1 MCICTPS
8 EQHARIALD
17 ALAAG
22 KHVFVEKPIATALEE
37 GLRMAAA
44 ARGADLKLMVGHV
57 ERFNPA
63 VGKLAELIQEGRI
76 GRVFRAHAT
85 RVGPLPARIQDTGVA
100 IDLATHDLDLM
111 QFVLG
116 RDITSIYAE
125 GSRCV
130 HPSQEDMISCLLRFG
145 DDGPQ
150 GLLDVNWLTP
160 EKRREMTVIGEG
172 GMLSA
177 SYLTQDVWFTESSGA
192 PTAWSEFA
200 RIRGDAEGA
209 AVRFALPRVEPLQAE
224 LEAFARCV
232 LDDTPEPVSSQ
243 DGCRALAAALAV
255 RDSAAHSP
263 SRDPARH
270 ARDPA
275 RPDRGVKEIAV
286 IRFVIPAY
294 NERENIPNLLADMA
308 PRVRE
313 LGARVIF
320 VDDGSSDGT
329 AELIEEHSDGAAG
342 LDRPPPGQSRPR
354 HGDQLRPARRPR
366 RIPGR
371 RRDRHARGR
380 QHLRPRRPPTHAR
393 AVRRRDMTSCSRRST
408 LREDA
413 SSESRHGG

>member
-1 MCICTPS
+1 MIDELSIGLIGAGRMGAYHVETWERVEAGRLVAVAEPEEALARARIGRRPIDWVADYRWLLERADLDAVCICTPS

-17 ALAAG
+17 ALDAG
-22 KHVFVEKPIATALEE
+22 KHVFVEKPIATALED

-44 ARGADLKLMVGHV
+44 ARVAGLKLMVGHV

-63 VGKLAELIQEGRI
+63 VGKLSELIREGRI

-145 DDGPQ
+145 EDGPQ

-232 LDDTPEPVSSQ
+232 LDDAPEPVSAQ

-255 RDSAAHSP
+255 RDSAA
-263 SRDPARH
+263 
-270 ARDPA
+270 
-275 RPDRGVKEIAV
+275 
-286 IRFVIPAY
+286 
-294 NERENIPNLLADMA
+294 N
-308 PRVRE
+308 
-313 LGARVIF
+313 
-320 VDDGSSDGT
+320 
-329 AELIEEHSDGAAG
+329 
-342 LDRPPPGQSRPR
+342 SRPVTLL
-354 HGDQLRPARRPR
+354 DMPATRPVPIA
-366 RIPGR
+366 
-371 RRDRHARGR
+371 A
-380 QHLRPRRPPTHAR
+380 
-393 AVRRRDMTSCSRRST
+393 
-408 LREDA
+408 
-413 SSESRHGG
+413 

>member
-1 MCICTPS
+1 
-8 EQHARIALD
+8 
-17 ALAAG
+17 
-22 KHVFVEKPIATALEE
+22 
-37 GLRMAAA
+37 
-44 ARGADLKLMVGHV
+44 
-57 ERFNPA
+57 
-63 VGKLAELIQEGRI
+63 
-76 GRVFRAHAT
+76 VFRAHAT

-145 DDGPQ
+145 EDGPQ

-192 PTAWSEFA
+192 PTAWGEFA

-209 AVRFALPRVEPLQAE
+209 AMRFALPRVEPLQAE

-255 RDSAAHSP
+255 RDSAA
-263 SRDPARH
+263 
-270 ARDPA
+270 
-275 RPDRGVKEIAV
+275 
-286 IRFVIPAY
+286 
-294 NERENIPNLLADMA
+294 N
-308 PRVRE
+308 
-313 LGARVIF
+313 
-320 VDDGSSDGT
+320 
-329 AELIEEHSDGAAG
+329 
-342 LDRPPPGQSRPR
+342 SRPVTLL
-354 HGDQLRPARRPR
+354 DMPATRPV
-366 RIPGR
+366 RI
-371 RRDRHARGR
+371 A
-380 QHLRPRRPPTHAR
+380 A
-393 AVRRRDMTSCSRRST
+393 
-408 LREDA
+408 
-413 SSESRHGG
+413 

>member
-1 MCICTPS
+1 MTEELGIGLIGAGRMGAYHVETWERVPSGRLVAIAEPEEALARTRIGRRPIEWVGDYRWLLERADVDAVCICTPS

-22 KHVFVEKPIATALEE
+22 KHVFVEKPIATALED

-44 ARGADLKLMVGHV
+44 ARVANLKLMVGHI

-63 VGKLAELIQEGRI
+63 VGKLAELIREGRI

-111 QFVLG
+111 QFVLD

-145 DDGPQ
+145 EDGPQ

-177 SYLTQDVWFTESSGA
+177 SYLTQDVWFTETSGA

-232 LDDTPEPVSSQ
+232 LDDTPEPVSPQ

-255 RDSAAHSP
+255 RDSAA
-263 SRDPARH
+263 
-270 ARDPA
+270 
-275 RPDRGVKEIAV
+275 
-286 IRFVIPAY
+286 
-294 NERENIPNLLADMA
+294 N
-308 PRVRE
+308 
-313 LGARVIF
+313 
-320 VDDGSSDGT
+320 
-329 AELIEEHSDGAAG
+329 
-342 LDRPPPGQSRPR
+342 SRPVTLL
-354 HGDQLRPARRPR
+354 DMPANRPI
-366 RIPGR
+366 RI
-371 RRDRHARGR
+371 A
-380 QHLRPRRPPTHAR
+380 A
-393 AVRRRDMTSCSRRST
+393 
-408 LREDA
+408 
-413 SSESRHGG
+413 

>member
-1 MCICTPS
+1 MTIEELGIGLIGAGRMGAYHVETWERVAAGRLVAIAEPEEALARTRIGRRPIDWVGDYRWLLERVDVDAVCICTPS

-44 ARGADLKLMVGHV
+44 ARGAHLKLMVGHV

-111 QFVLG
+111 QFVLD

-145 DDGPQ
+145 EDGPQ

-209 AVRFALPRVEPLQAE
+209 AMRFALPRVEPLQAE

-232 LDDTPEPVSSQ
+232 LDDTPEPVSAQ

-255 RDSAAHSP
+255 RDSAAHSRP
-263 SRDPARH
+263 VTLLDMPAT
-270 ARDPA
+270 
-275 RPDRGVKEIAV
+275 RPVRIA
-286 IRFVIPAY
+286 A
-294 NERENIPNLLADMA
+294 
-308 PRVRE
+308 
-313 LGARVIF
+313 
-320 VDDGSSDGT
+320 
-329 AELIEEHSDGAAG
+329 
-342 LDRPPPGQSRPR
+342 
-354 HGDQLRPARRPR
+354 
-366 RIPGR
+366 
-371 RRDRHARGR
+371 
-380 QHLRPRRPPTHAR
+380 
-393 AVRRRDMTSCSRRST
+393 
-408 LREDA
+408 
-413 SSESRHGG
+413 

>member
-1 MCICTPS
+1 MIEELGIALIGAGRMGAYHVETWERVEAGRLVAVAEPDEATARTRIGRRPIDWVGDYRWLLERADVDAVCICTPS

-44 ARGADLKLMVGHV
+44 ARSAHLKLMVGHV

-145 DDGPQ
+145 EDGPQ

-192 PTAWSEFA
+192 PTAWGEFA

-209 AVRFALPRVEPLQAE
+209 AMRFALRRVEPLQAE

-255 RDSAAHSP
+255 RDSAA
-263 SRDPARH
+263 
-270 ARDPA
+270 
-275 RPDRGVKEIAV
+275 
-286 IRFVIPAY
+286 
-294 NERENIPNLLADMA
+294 N
-308 PRVRE
+308 
-313 LGARVIF
+313 
-320 VDDGSSDGT
+320 
-329 AELIEEHSDGAAG
+329 
-342 LDRPPPGQSRPR
+342 SRPVTLL
-354 HGDQLRPARRPR
+354 DMPATRPV
-366 RIPGR
+366 RI
-371 RRDRHARGR
+371 A
-380 QHLRPRRPPTHAR
+380 A
-393 AVRRRDMTSCSRRST
+393 
-408 LREDA
+408 
-413 SSESRHGG
+413 

>member
-1 MCICTPS
+1 MMEELSIGLIGAGRMGAYHVETWERVQAGRLAAIAEPDESLAHTRIARRPIDWVADYRWLLERADIDAVCICTPS

-17 ALAAG
+17 ALDAG
-22 KHVFVEKPIATALEE
+22 KHVFVEKPIATALED
-37 GLRMAAA
+37 GLRMTAA
-44 ARGADLKLMVGHV
+44 ARLAGLKLMVGHV

-63 VGKLAELIQEGRI
+63 VGKLSELIQEGRV

-145 DDGPQ
+145 EDGPQ

-177 SYLTQDVWFTESSGA
+177 SYLTQDVWFTESSGV

-232 LDDTPEPVSSQ
+232 LDDTPEPVSAQ

-255 RDSAAHSP
+255 RDSAAN
-263 SRDPARH
+263 SRPVTLLDMPA
-270 ARDPA
+270 A
-275 RPDRGVKEIAV
+275 RPVRIA
-286 IRFVIPAY
+286 A
-294 NERENIPNLLADMA
+294 
-308 PRVRE
+308 
-313 LGARVIF
+313 
-320 VDDGSSDGT
+320 
-329 AELIEEHSDGAAG
+329 
-342 LDRPPPGQSRPR
+342 
-354 HGDQLRPARRPR
+354 
-366 RIPGR
+366 
-371 RRDRHARGR
+371 
-380 QHLRPRRPPTHAR
+380 
-393 AVRRRDMTSCSRRST
+393 
-408 LREDA
+408 
-413 SSESRHGG
+413 

>member
-1 MCICTPS
+1 MTIEELGIGLIGAGRMGAYHVETWERVAAGRLVAIAEPDEALARTRIGRRPIDWVGDYRWLLERADVDAVCICTPS

-44 ARGADLKLMVGHV
+44 ARSAELKLMVGHV

-145 DDGPQ
+145 EDGPQ

-209 AVRFALPRVEPLQAE
+209 AMRFALPRVEPLQAE

-255 RDSAAHSP
+255 RDSAAHSRP
-263 SRDPARH
+263 VTLLDMPAT
-270 ARDPA
+270 
-275 RPDRGVKEIAV
+275 RPIRIA
-286 IRFVIPAY
+286 A
-294 NERENIPNLLADMA
+294 
-308 PRVRE
+308 
-313 LGARVIF
+313 
-320 VDDGSSDGT
+320 
-329 AELIEEHSDGAAG
+329 
-342 LDRPPPGQSRPR
+342 
-354 HGDQLRPARRPR
+354 
-366 RIPGR
+366 
-371 RRDRHARGR
+371 
-380 QHLRPRRPPTHAR
+380 
-393 AVRRRDMTSCSRRST
+393 
-408 LREDA
+408 
-413 SSESRHGG
+413 

>member
-1 MCICTPS
+1 MIEELGIGLIGAGRMGAYHVETWERVAAGRLVAVAEPDEATARTRIGRRPIDWVGDYRWLLERVDVDAVCICTPS

-44 ARGADLKLMVGHV
+44 ARSAHLKLMVGHV

-111 QFVLG
+111 QFVLD

-145 DDGPQ
+145 EDGPQ

-160 EKRREMTVIGEG
+160 EKRREMTIIGEG

-255 RDSAAHSP
+255 RDSAA
-263 SRDPARH
+263 
-270 ARDPA
+270 
-275 RPDRGVKEIAV
+275 
-286 IRFVIPAY
+286 
-294 NERENIPNLLADMA
+294 N
-308 PRVRE
+308 
-313 LGARVIF
+313 
-320 VDDGSSDGT
+320 
-329 AELIEEHSDGAAG
+329 
-342 LDRPPPGQSRPR
+342 SRPVTLL
-354 HGDQLRPARRPR
+354 DMPATRPV
-366 RIPGR
+366 RI
-371 RRDRHARGR
+371 A
-380 QHLRPRRPPTHAR
+380 A
-393 AVRRRDMTSCSRRST
+393 
-408 LREDA
+408 
-413 SSESRHGG
+413 